1 MLVNESPLD
10 RGLRAVAAVIAF
22 VVAFVVGA
30 GSVAGVILIVV
41 AAILAVTAAVG
52 FCPLYRVF
60 GIRAAK
66 PEATLPS

>member
-10 RGLRAVAAVIAF
+10 RGLRAAAAVVAL

-30 GSVAGVILIVV
+30 GSVAGIILIVV

-52 FCPLYRVF
+52 FCPLYRIL
-60 GIRAAK
+60 GIRTAK